1 MRELGD
7 ETAPLHKKLAEYI
20 TDHIQTDYVVYFFL
34 VWPNMKEFVLPVLE
48 KKYTVFH
55 SLSSREMGEK
65 IHKFVSKKENVSAI
79 IYVKWSQN
87 TIFLEEGIKKF
98 LLSPDDESLL
108 CRQSR
113 DWMRKK
119 ENFFQSFSK

>member
-20 TDHIQTDYVVYFFL
+20 TDNIQRDYVVYFFL
-34 VWPNMKEFVLPVLE
+34 VWPNMKEFVLPVLD

-65 IHKFVSKKENVSAI
+65 VHKLVSKKENAGAI
-79 IYVKWSQN
+79 IYVKGSQN

-98 LLSPDDESLL
+98 LLSSDDESLL
-108 CRQSR
+108 CRQSQ

-119 ENFFQSFSK
+119 EHFFQSISK